1 MFQILELNK
10 IKTLA
15 TQNLQLCQLIEFL
28 ISKSLWNLKKIED
41 ILIKLNDAMSELAI
55 DSQSGLGLENLTAT
69 KMNYL

>member
-1 MFQILELNK
+1 M
-10 IKTLA
+10 
-15 TQNLQLCQLIEFL
+15 
-28 ISKSLWNLKKIED
+28 KKIED